1 MNKFKVF
8 LNVICVLVATVST
21 LTVISLAEPD
31 TTDNA
36 DEVAT
41 TKVTTEA
48 PSYKETTTAPE
59 EEKSTTKADDE
70 DETTKKST
78 TTTTEK
84 TTTTKK
90 TTTESDEDEDE
101 TTKKT
106 KKTAEYDYGEDEGGT
121 KVTRSSPKTTKTTT
135 TKKAEKNITDYGKRY
150 RWLKWT
156 CYFLT
161 AGSIIALIA
170 INVNYAKQNSLSKVD
185 RKKRN
190 SNHKDNIRRR

>member
-21 LTVISLAEPD
+21 LTVISLAEPN

-59 EEKSTTKADDE
+59 EEKSTTKAD
-70 DETTKKST
+70 
-78 TTTTEK
+78 
-84 TTTTKK
+84 
-90 TTTESDEDEDE
+90 DEDE

-185 RKKRN
+185 SKKRN

>member
-70 DETTKKST
+70 DETT
-78 TTTTEK
+78 
-84 TTTTKK
+84 K

-185 RKKRN
+185 SKKRN